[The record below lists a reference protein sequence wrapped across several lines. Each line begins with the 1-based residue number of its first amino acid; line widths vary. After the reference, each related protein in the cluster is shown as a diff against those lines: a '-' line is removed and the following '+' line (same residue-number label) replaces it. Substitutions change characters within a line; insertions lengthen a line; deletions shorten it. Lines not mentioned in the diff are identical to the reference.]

1 MGGICSR
8 SGAKEN
14 GVGNA
19 YGGDNLNHDHSKV
32 SSENRLMNPPKVR
45 DIMEKKRILDANDDF
60 YDGIPRF
67 TRGMSQKSRSLRSTQ
82 AAVAKVSEVS
92 SRLSKAGSVGLG
104 KAVEVLDTLGSSMTS
119 LNHTAGF
126 ASGVATKGNEL
137 SILAFEVANT
147 IVKGSN
153 LMQSLSR
160 RNIRHLKE
168 VVLAAEGVQNL
179 ISTDMNELLRI
190 VAVDKREEL
199 KIFSGE
205 VVRFGNRSKD
215 PQWHNLERYFEKISR
230 ELTPQKHLKEEAELV
245 IGQLMISVQYTA
257 ELYQELQVLDKFEQD
272 YVRKRQEEDN
282 SASTLKGDS
291 HAALRVELKSQRKLV
306 RNLKKK
312 SLWSRSLEEVM
323 EKLVDI
329 VHYLIL
335 EIHYA
340 FGSDENQISA
350 KGPVSDHQRLGPA
363 GLALHYANI
372 VMQIDTLVA
381 RSSSIPANTRE
392 ALYHNLP
399 PSLKSAL
406 RSKLQSFH
414 VKAELTV
421 TEVKDEMEKTLRWLV
436 PVATSTA
443 KAHHG
448 FGWVGE
454 WANTGSELNRKSSTG
469 PADVIRIETLHHADK
484 EKTESYILEQL
495 LWLHRLVKKSKS
507 GVSLGRKTS
516 IKTLI
521 TTPSQKN
528 EHSNPEPTTAVTPE
542 EQKLLQDVTKKI
554 RIHGISR
561 SQDFDFE
568 RRRLRKHDRLSKS
581 SSYSPPR
588 ESKEK
593 AFTKRLPS
601 GVSIIDFGLSKEK
614 TLDVIDRV
622 DSLR

>member
-8 SGAKEN
+8 SGIRDD

-19 YGGDNLNHDHSKV
+19 YGGGDFNNNYQTKAV
-32 SSENRLMNPPKVR
+32 PENSLMNPPQVTE
-45 DIMEKKRILDANDDF
+45 IMEKRIEEPTDDF

-67 TRGMSQKSRSLRSTQ
+67 TRGMSQKSRSVRSTQ
-82 AAVAKVSEVS
+82 AAVAKVSEVG
-92 SRLSKAGSVGLG
+92 SRLGKAGSVGLG

-119 LNHTAGF
+119 LNPNAGF

-160 RNIRHLKE
+160 RNVRHLKE
-168 VVLAAEGVQNL
+168 VVLATNGVQNL
-179 ISTDMNELLRI
+179 ISKDMDELLRI

-215 PQWHNLERYFEKISR
+215 RQWHSLERYFEKISR
-230 ELTPQKHLKEEAELV
+230 ELSPQKQLKEEAELLV
-245 IGQLMISVQYTA
+245 EQLMISVQYTV
-257 ELYQELQVLDKFEQD
+257 ELYQELQILDKFEQD
-272 YVRKRQEEDN
+272 YLHKRQEEDN
-282 SASTLKGDS
+282 SAGTQKGDS
-291 HAALRVELKSQRKLV
+291 LAILKADLKSQRKQV

-335 EIHYA
+335 EIHCA
-340 FGSDENQISA
+340 FGSNEYQKSPE
-350 KGPVSDHQRLGPA
+350 GSESGHQRLGPA

-372 VMQIDTLVA
+372 IMQVDTLVA

-392 ALYHNLP
+392 ALYQNLP
-399 PSLKSAL
+399 PSIKSAL
-406 RSKLQSFH
+406 RPKLRSFH
-414 VKAELTV
+414 VKEELTV
-421 TEVKDEMEKTLRWLV
+421 TEVKDEMEKTLQWLV
-436 PVATSTA
+436 PLAANTT

-454 WANTGSELNRKSSTG
+454 WANTGSELNKKPSTG

-484 EKTESYILEQL
+484 EKTETYILEQL
-495 LWLHRLVKKSKS
+495 LWLHYLVNKSKS
-507 GVSLGRKTS
+507 SVALGLNTSTKTQVTS
-516 IKTLI
+516 RE
-521 TTPSQKN
+521 KN
-528 EHSNPEPTTAVTPE
+528 KQPKPESFTAQIPE
-542 EQKLLQDVTKKI
+542 EEKLLQDLTMKVGI
-554 RIHGISR
+554 QGISR
-561 SQDFDFE
+561 SLDFDCE
-568 RRRLRKHDRLSKS
+568 RRRF
-581 SSYSPPR
+581 
-588 ESKEK
+588 EK
-593 AFTKRLPS
+593 A
-601 GVSIIDFGLSKEK
+601 
-614 TLDVIDRV
+614 
-622 DSLR
+622 

>member
-8 SGAKEN
+8 SGVRDD

-19 YGGDNLNHDHSKV
+19 YGGGDFNNNYQTKAV
-32 SSENRLMNPPKVR
+32 PENSLMNPPQVME
-45 DIMEKKRILDANDDF
+45 IMEKRIEEPTDDF
-60 YDGIPRF
+60 YDGIPRL
-67 TRGMSQKSRSLRSTQ
+67 TRGMSQKSRSVRSTQ
-82 AAVAKVSEVS
+82 AAVAKVSEVG
-92 SRLSKAGSVGLG
+92 SRLGKAGSVGLG

-119 LNHTAGF
+119 LNPNAGF

-160 RNIRHLKE
+160 RNVRHLKE
-168 VVLAAEGVQNL
+168 VVLASNGVQNL
-179 ISTDMNELLRI
+179 ISKDMDELLRI

-215 PQWHNLERYFEKISR
+215 RQWHSLERYFEKISR
-230 ELTPQKHLKEEAELV
+230 ELSPQKQLKEEAELLV
-245 IGQLMISVQYTA
+245 EQLMISVQYTA
-257 ELYQELQVLDKFEQD
+257 ELYQELQILDKFEQD
-272 YVRKRQEEDN
+272 YLRKRQEEDN
-282 SASTLKGDS
+282 SAGTQKGDS
-291 HAALRVELKSQRKLV
+291 LAILKADLKSQRKQV

-335 EIHYA
+335 EIHCA
-340 FGSDENQISA
+340 FGSNEYQKSPE
-350 KGPVSDHQRLGPA
+350 GSESGHQRLGPA

-372 VMQIDTLVA
+372 IMQVDTLVA

-392 ALYHNLP
+392 ALYQNLP
-399 PSLKSAL
+399 PSIKSAL
-406 RSKLQSFH
+406 RPKVRSFH

-421 TEVKDEMEKTLRWLV
+421 TEVKDEMEKTLQWLV
-436 PVATSTA
+436 PLAANTT

-454 WANTGSELNRKSSTG
+454 WANTGPELNKKPSTG

-484 EKTESYILEQL
+484 EKTETYILEQL
-495 LWLHRLVKKSKS
+495 LWLHYLVNKSKS
-507 GVSLGRKTS
+507 SVALGLNTSTKTQV
-516 IKTLI
+516 
-521 TTPSQKN
+521 TPREKN
-528 EHSNPEPTTAVTPE
+528 KPPKPESPTGQTPE
-542 EQKLLQDVTKKI
+542 EEKLLQDLTMKVGI
-554 RIHGISR
+554 QGISR
-561 SQDFDFE
+561 SLDFDCE
-568 RRRLRKHDRLSKS
+568 RRRLRKHDCLSKS
-581 SSYSPPR
+581 TGHSPPR
-588 ESKEK
+588 VSKEK
-593 AFTKRLPS
+593 GLTKRLPS
-601 GVSIIDFGLSKEK
+601 GVPIIAYGMYKEK
-614 TLDVIDRV
+614 ALDVIDRV
-622 DSLR
+622 DSLS

>member
-8 SGAKEN
+8 SGVRDD

-19 YGGDNLNHDHSKV
+19 YGGGDFNNNYQTKAV
-32 SSENRLMNPPKVR
+32 PENSLMNPPQVME
-45 DIMEKKRILDANDDF
+45 IMEKRIEEPTDDF
-60 YDGIPRF
+60 YDGIPRL
-67 TRGMSQKSRSLRSTQ
+67 TRGMSQKSRSVRSTQ
-82 AAVAKVSEVS
+82 AAVAKVSEVG
-92 SRLSKAGSVGLG
+92 SRLGKAGSVGLG

-119 LNHTAGF
+119 LNPNAGF

-160 RNIRHLKE
+160 RNVRHLKE
-168 VVLAAEGVQNL
+168 VVLASNGVQNL
-179 ISTDMNELLRI
+179 ISKDMDELLRI

-215 PQWHNLERYFEKISR
+215 RQWHSLERYFEKISR
-230 ELTPQKHLKEEAELV
+230 ELSPQKQLKEEAELLV
-245 IGQLMISVQYTA
+245 EQLMISVQYTA
-257 ELYQELQVLDKFEQD
+257 ELYQELQILDKFEQD
-272 YVRKRQEEDN
+272 YLRKRQEEDN
-282 SASTLKGDS
+282 SAGTQKGDS
-291 HAALRVELKSQRKLV
+291 LAILKADLKSQRKQV

-335 EIHYA
+335 EIHCA
-340 FGSDENQISA
+340 FGSNEYQKSPE
-350 KGPVSDHQRLGPA
+350 GSESGHQRLGPA

-372 VMQIDTLVA
+372 IMQVDTLVA

-392 ALYHNLP
+392 ALYQNLP
-399 PSLKSAL
+399 PSIKSAL
-406 RSKLQSFH
+406 RPKVRSFH

-421 TEVKDEMEKTLRWLV
+421 TEVKDEMEKTLQWLV
-436 PVATSTA
+436 PLAANTT

-454 WANTGSELNRKSSTG
+454 WANTGPELNKKPSTG

-484 EKTESYILEQL
+484 EKTETYILEQL
-495 LWLHRLVKKSKS
+495 LWLHYLVNKSKS
-507 GVSLGRKTS
+507 SVALGLNTSTKTQV
-516 IKTLI
+516 
-521 TTPSQKN
+521 TPREKN
-528 EHSNPEPTTAVTPE
+528 KPPKPESPTGQTPE
-542 EQKLLQDVTKKI
+542 EEKLLQDLTMKVGI
-554 RIHGISR
+554 QGISR
-561 SQDFDFE
+561 SLDFDCE
-568 RRRLRKHDRLSKS
+568 RRRLRKHDCLSKS
-581 SSYSPPR
+581 TGHSPPSV
-588 ESKEK
+588 SKEK
-593 AFTKRLPS
+593 GLTKRLPS
-601 GVSIIDFGLSKEK
+601 GVPIIAYGMYKEK
-614 TLDVIDRV
+614 ALDVIDRV
-622 DSLR
+622 DSLS